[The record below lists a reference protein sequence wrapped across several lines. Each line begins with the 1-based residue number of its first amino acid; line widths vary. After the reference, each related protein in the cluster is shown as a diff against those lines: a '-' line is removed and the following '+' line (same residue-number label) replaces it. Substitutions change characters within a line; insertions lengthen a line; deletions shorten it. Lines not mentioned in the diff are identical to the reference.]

1 MKFQHLIVTR
11 YTLKGWAYDEF
22 SPEWLEERMR
32 VFRTYCVP
40 SISQQDVEFR
50 WLILCDETTDP
61 DYVDRIRAI
70 AQSVPALEVVTTSR
84 ERGIWSRHA
93 VASVLDTDT
102 DLLITT
108 RLDNDD
114 AMHAGA
120 LRVMQ
125 DYIDP
130 FARSSLDGLLVR
142 FPRGYRYDEP
152 SGKMFS
158 SYWMDSP
165 FITLLEKLDGDRK
178 NPRNVYFA
186 QHPRIHLEVATHLDE
201 SIPAWLQVI
210 HGRAQST
217 NPEALA
223 GVALTGGNRRS
234 VVSEDTD
241 IEVDPAGIGPAF
253 GLHLWDR

>member
-1 MKFQHLIVTR
+1 MKFQHLVVTR

-32 VFRTYCVP
+32 VFRTYCLP
-40 SISQQDVEFR
+40 SMAQQDVDFT

-61 DYVDRIRAI
+61 DYVESIRAS
-70 AQSVPALEVVTTSR
+70 AKSVPALQVVTTSR

-93 VASVLDTDT
+93 VASVLDDDT

-114 AMHAGA
+114 ALHAGA
-120 LRVMQ
+120 LEAMQ
-125 DYIDP
+125 EYVEP
-130 FARSSLDGLLVR
+130 FARSSHGGLLIR

-152 SGKMFS
+152 SGRMYS

-165 FITLLEKLDGDRK
+165 FITLFEKVDRDRK
-178 NPRNVYFA
+178 DVRNVYFA
-186 QHPRIHLEVATHLDE
+186 QHPRIHLEVATHLEE

-210 HGRAQST
+210 HGRAEST
-217 NPEALA
+217 DPEELA
-223 GVALTGGNRRS
+223 GIALTGGNRRS
-234 VVSEDTD
+234 VVSDDTD
-241 IEVDPAGIGPAF
+241 IEVDPASVGPAF
-253 GLHLWDR
+253 GLDLGEK